1 MTLRANQ
8 MLLKKEQISAILVRT
23 FVHWKAIGDAAVEL
37 TDVTEN
43 YSDFWDYVSYFEM
56 KVQFS

>member
-1 MTLRANQ
+1 

-43 YSDFWDYVSYFEM
+43 CSDFWDYVSYFEM
-56 KVQFS
+56 KMQFS

>member
-37 TDVTEN
+37 KDVTEN
-43 YSDFWDYVSYFEM
+43 
-56 KVQFS
+56 